1 MEIRQSFTVAFAP
14 ERVWRCFSDIESLV
28 GCLPGASLAA
38 PPSGRKLLLSMAVKL
53 GPIAAN
59 FAGQGEFALDAS
71 LHSGR
76 ITGGGTDAKSGSRV
90 KGEASFSLHDES
102 ADVASTRVDIC
113 VDYSIAGSLAQFSRG
128 GIVRELA
135 QRLTVQFSDNLRSK
149 LESQPGMTA
158 ASAAPSLDLGSLFW
172 PLLIARLR
180 RWLRLP
186 SKRPGDAQ
194 SPDD

>member
-1 MEIRQSFTVAFAP
+1 MEIRQSFRVAFAP
-14 ERVWRCFSDIESLV
+14 KQVWRCFSDIESLI

-38 PPSGRKLLLSMAVKL
+38 PPSDGKLLLSMAVKL
-53 GPIAAN
+53 GPIAAK
-59 FAGQGEFALDAS
+59 FAGQGEIALDAS
-71 LHSGR
+71 LQSGR
-76 ITGGGTDAKSGSRV
+76 IAGGGTDAKSGSRV

-102 ADVASTRVDIC
+102 AEAASTRVDIC
-113 VDYSIAGSLAQFSRG
+113 VDYSIAGSLAQFSRA

-135 QRLTVQFSDNLRSK
+135 QRLTAQFSDNLRAK
-149 LESQPGMTA
+149 LESQPGMSTA
-158 ASAAPSLDLGSLFW
+158 PAAPSLDLGSMFW

-186 SKRPGDAQ
+186 SKRSGDAQ